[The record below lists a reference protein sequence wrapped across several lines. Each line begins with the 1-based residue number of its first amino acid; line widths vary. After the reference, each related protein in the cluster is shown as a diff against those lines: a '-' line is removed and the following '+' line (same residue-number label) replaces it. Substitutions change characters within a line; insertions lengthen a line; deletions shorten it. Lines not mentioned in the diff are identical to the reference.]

1 MTTITP
7 TKTYMSTDFPK
18 LGAMAPMKPK
28 RYLRIS
34 LTNKKRVKMSPNDLG
49 FVTRMDKLKAHCYS
63 GHDHGT
69 TRTAAYEKLQDRDE
83 MAKRLTKTRL
93 CWSVEK
99 GVPCPHGE
107 DKCKFAHTK
116 KDVRMA
122 PCLFGERCRFVEW
135 DGSAYCNKSNHRQCP
150 YNHPEESRENWE
162 KRTGLDKV
170 HIPKKSTNK
179 VTDMIPTQVKN
190 KKNVAIVPTH
200 LKIKSWGTRRPKLG
214 FEYKDLLNKKN
225 SDTIKQE
232 SKQDQGE
239 ESEKDEEEVEEEE
252 VEEESEK
259 DEEEVEENEENEEED
274 HVCYTVPKAIAMA
287 TLEVA
292 LAAGAT
298 KITITII

>member
-1 MTTITP
+1 
-7 TKTYMSTDFPK
+7 
-18 LGAMAPMKPK
+18 MAPKKPK

-34 LTNKKRVKMSPNDLG
+34 VTNKKRVKMSPNDLG

-63 GHDHGT
+63 GHGHGA

-116 KDVRMA
+116 EDVRMA
-122 PCLFGERCRFVEW
+122 PCLFGERCRFVDW
-135 DGSAYCNKSNHRQCP
+135 DGSAYCNMSNHRHCP
-150 YNHPEESRENWE
+150 YNHPEETRENWE

-170 HIPKKSTNK
+170 HIPKRSAIK
-179 VTDMIPTQVKN
+179 VTDMIPTQLKSQ
-190 KKNVAIVPTH
+190 KRAEIAPTQ

-214 FEYKDLLNKKN
+214 LEYRNLLNKQN
-225 SDTIKQE
+225 SDAINQE

-239 ESEKDEEEVEEEE
+239 ESEEVEDEEEKEEVEDEEEKEEVEE
-252 VEEESEK
+252 VEE
-259 DEEEVEENEENEEED
+259 DED